1 MGKAGIGGQAAGR
14 GSATSGSAGHM
25 LSPWGLAHLYSLVIN
40 IPSLLQLSVI
50 QMTVKLG
57 AGAPASSGLGR
68 LRQENCDF

>member
-14 GSATSGSAGHM
+14 GSTTPGSAGRV

-50 QMTVKLG
+50 QATVKLG
-57 AGAPASSGLGR
+57 EGAPASLGLGR